1 MPKLALVC
9 KICHEIT
16 WLKIDNLVMNTD
28 RRYHICDIC
37 SVIEAESNVQL
48 PLQRQSPEQRSIV
61 EDF

>member
-9 KICHEIT
+9 KICHELT

-28 RRYHICDIC
+28 RRYHMCELC
-37 SVIEAESNVQL
+37 QVIEAESNVQL
-48 PLQRQSPEQRSIV
+48 PLQQQLPEQQSTL

>member
-16 WLKIDNLVMNTD
+16 WLKIDNLVIKTD

-37 SVIEAESNVQL
+37 SLIEAESNVQL
-48 PLQRQSPEQRSIV
+48 PLQQQLPQQQRTLQ
-61 EDF
+61 DF